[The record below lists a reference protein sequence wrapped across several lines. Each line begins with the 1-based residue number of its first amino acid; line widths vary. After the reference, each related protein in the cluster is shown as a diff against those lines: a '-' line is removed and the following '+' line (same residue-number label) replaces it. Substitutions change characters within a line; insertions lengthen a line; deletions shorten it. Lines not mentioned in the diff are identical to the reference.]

1 MVFNNMGW
9 NEIVQ
14 IQIDTC
20 ALGSSLFMRFW
31 LRSQY
36 KMVSLNELA
45 NGLFPKIMLLCSSL
59 PPEVCQ
65 TPSRCS
71 ERGDSDVGDT
81 VVLVA

>member
-20 ALGSSLFMRFW
+20 ALGSPLFMRFW

-45 NGLFPKIMLLCSSL
+45 NGLFLKIMLLCSRGLSDAVTML
-59 PPEVCQ
+59 
-65 TPSRCS
+65 R
-71 ERGDSDVGDT
+71 ERRQ
-81 VVLVA
+81 

>member
-20 ALGSSLFMRFW
+20 ALGSPLFMRFW

-45 NGLFPKIMLLCSSL
+45 NGLFSQNYAT
-59 PPEVCQ
+59 EVQ
-65 TPSRCS
+65 RSVRRCL
-71 ERGDSDVGDT
+71 D
-81 VVLVA
+81 A